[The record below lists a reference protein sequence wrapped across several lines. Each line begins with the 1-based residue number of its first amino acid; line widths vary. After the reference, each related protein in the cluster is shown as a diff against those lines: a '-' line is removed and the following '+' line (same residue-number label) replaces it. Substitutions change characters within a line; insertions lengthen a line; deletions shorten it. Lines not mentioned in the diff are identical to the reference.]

1 VANLGLFGK
10 NLSKISTVT
19 VNRFGSIAAVG
30 DFLET
35 VAGCGSVSRAVEIIN
50 SSHNVNSCSNDISND
65 NNSNNNANSTI
76 SPLHV
81 QRLINDDRYLAK
93 CVAMA
98 KQVAVERAES
108 VLYERAI
115 NGYEEITY
123 GRDGAPL
130 QVKRKYCA
138 KSLMEYLKAN
148 SSKYCGGKV
157 SVAGNKD
164 AETELEQAGDIDIG
178 KIEVES
184 YADYG
189 KA

>member
-1 VANLGLFGK
+1 MANLGLFAK
-10 NLSKISTVT
+10 NLNKILDYTVS
-19 VNRFGSIAAVG
+19 RFGSASAVS
-30 DFLET
+30 DFLEA
-35 VAGCGSVSRAVEIIN
+35 VAGCGSVSRAAEI
-50 SSHNVNSCSNDISND
+50 VNSK
-65 NNSNNNANSTI
+65 NNNADITL
-76 SPLHV
+76 SPLHL

-93 CVAMA
+93 CVSMA

-130 QVKRKYCA
+130 QVKRKYCS
-138 KSLMEYLKAN
+138 KSLMEYLRAN
-148 SSKYCGGKV
+148 SGKYCGVK
-157 SVAGNKD
+157 AGGANGAKED
-164 AETELEQAGDIDIG
+164 VQARDVDIG

-184 YADYG
+184 YANYG

>member
-1 VANLGLFGK
+1 LFEK
-10 NLSKISTVT
+10 NLSKISAVT
-19 VNRFGSIAAVG
+19 VGKFGTASAVG
-30 DFLET
+30 AFLE
-35 VAGCGSVSRAVEIIN
+35 AAASCGSVSRAVEI
-50 SSHNVNSCSNDISND
+50 V
-65 NNSNNNANSTI
+65 NNSNSSKVDSMI

-123 GRDGAPL
+123 GRDGQPM
-130 QVKRKYCA
+130 QIKRKYCS

-148 SSKYCGGKV
+148 SGKYCSK
-157 SVAGNKD
+157 AGTNEAKD
-164 AETELEQAGDIDIG
+164 AEAEQTSDIDIG

-189 KA
+189 KT

>member
-1 VANLGLFGK
+1 LWCFCVANLGLFEK
-10 NLSKISTVT
+10 NLSKISDITVDK
-19 VNRFGSIAAVG
+19 FGSIAAVSN
-30 DFLET
+30 FLEV
-35 VAGCGSVSRAVEIIN
+35 VAGCGSVSRAVEI
-50 SSHNVNSCSNDISND
+50 V
-65 NNSNNNANSTI
+65 NNSNSSKVDSMI
-76 SPLHV
+76 LPLHV

-123 GRDGAPL
+123 GRDGAPV

-148 SSKYCGGKV
+148 SGKYCGSKV
-157 SVAGNKD
+157 SASGVKD
-164 AETELEQAGDIDIG
+164 AKAEQASDMDIS

>member
-1 VANLGLFGK
+1 MSANLGLFEK
-10 NLSKISTVT
+10 NLSKISVVT
-19 VNRFGSIAAVG
+19 VGRFGSIAAVG
-30 DFLET
+30 DFLE
-35 VAGCGSVSRAVEIIN
+35 AIASCGSVSRAVEI
-50 SSHNVNSCSNDISND
+50 VNNAGLSSNDKL
-65 NNSNNNANSTI
+65 
-76 SPLHV
+76 SPLHI

-98 KQVAVERAES
+98 KQVAVEWAES

-123 GRDGAPL
+123 GRDGAPV

-148 SSKYCGGKV
+148 SGKYCSSKV
-157 SVAGNKD
+157 SANGDKD
-164 AETELEQAGDIDIG
+164 AETVDDIDIG
-178 KIEVES
+178 KIEIES
-184 YADYG
+184 YANYG